1 MSVRRNVVSCGVLL
15 ALVLSVL
22 GTFAQSAAAAD
33 GAASRYVP
41 VGPIR
46 LADTRAPAKGG
57 YTKLDVSTIRVP
69 VAGRGGAPNDSTA
82 AVLTITVTDSRG
94 AGYVSVFPAG
104 TPRPDTSTLNLNGWN
119 QTVANTT
126 LIPLSSG
133 AVDIYASVGV
143 QILVDVAGAFVP
155 TGGAATA
162 GRFVGLATGATR
174 VYDSRSVG
182 RPVSGSGVV
191 RIPRPSFVPADAS
204 AIVANLTVTASSG
217 PGFWTAWSAGGP
229 RPDASVLNTETTG
242 QTRAALTIVPISAQ
256 GFDVFGSI
264 GGHLLVDVAG
274 YFTGPSAANSGEGLF
289 VPITP
294 VRALDTRSSGYPV
307 GAGSVVEFAS
317 PRQGAALVYNLTSA
331 AAVAVGFVTAY
342 PAGTPRPNASNL
354 NAPAPGYTVANL
366 SVTTQ
371 STRGVAL
378 FSAAG
383 EHLMADVTG
392 YFTGSPV
399 AATLPP
405 PPAPTT
411 IPGCVAGDVGRINTI
426 RASAGVA
433 AVQPDELALKFACE
447 WSKHMSDTKSF
458 SHSPGSLRD
467 PAVGGCG
474 SGENIAYSSGN
485 TDLFQLWIDSR
496 PHYENMIYSPYT
508 HAAIGYY
515 TGPNGTY
522 GTMVL
527 VIRC

>member
-1 MSVRRNVVSCGVLL
+1 MSVRRKPVSYGVLL
-15 ALVLSVL
+15 ALVLAVL
-22 GTFAQSAAAAD
+22 GTFASSAAAAD
-33 GAASRYVP
+33 GTASRYVP

-46 LADTRAPAKGG
+46 LADTRAPARGG

-69 VAGRGGAPNDSTA
+69 VAGKGGAPSDATA
-82 AVLTITVTDSRG
+82 AVLTITVTESRG

-162 GRFVGLATGATR
+162 GRFVGTATGATR
-174 VYDSRSVG
+174 VYDSRN
-182 RPVSGSGVV
+182 SGPLTGNGVV
-191 RIPRPSFVPADAS
+191 RIPRPNFVPADAS

-229 RPDASVLNTETTG
+229 RPDASVLNTEASG

-307 GAGSVVEFAS
+307 GAGSAVEFAA
-317 PRQGAALVYNLTSA
+317 PRQGAALVYNLTSTG
-331 AAVAVGFVTAY
+331 AVATGFVTAY
-342 PAGTPRPNASNL
+342 PAGTSRPNASNV

-371 STRGVAL
+371 SVRGVAL

-392 YFTGSPV
+392 YFTGTPI
-399 AATLPP
+399 AAALPAPP
-405 PPAPTT
+405 PPTT
-411 IPGCVAGDVGRINTI
+411 APGCVAGDVGRINTI
-426 RASAGVA
+426 RASVGVA

-447 WSKHMSDTKSF
+447 WSKQMSDTKSF
-458 SHSPGSLRD
+458 SHSPGSRRD